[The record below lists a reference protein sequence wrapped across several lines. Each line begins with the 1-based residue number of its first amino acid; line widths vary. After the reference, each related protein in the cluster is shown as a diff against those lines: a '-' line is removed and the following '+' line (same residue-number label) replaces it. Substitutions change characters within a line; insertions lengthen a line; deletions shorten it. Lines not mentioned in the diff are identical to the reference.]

1 MVEQLDVVVI
11 GAGQAGLA
19 MSWQL
24 RERGM
29 EHVVLERGR
38 VGQRWRTER
47 WDSLAFQF
55 PNWSLNL
62 PGLAY
67 DGPDPDGF
75 AHYSEVLARIERYA
89 ALHSAPVREHIE
101 VHSVTPA
108 DSDAGWVVT
117 TGGGTLACR
126 AVVLATGPFQKP
138 LVPALASGLPSHIV
152 QIHSSHYRNPGQLPP
167 GGVLVVGSGGS
178 GAQIAEELLEAGR
191 RVHLAVNRYRRIPR
205 RYRGQ
210 DVLWWLLAM
219 GVMDRTKAEWPDGR
233 MPPSLLITG
242 VRGGHDLDLWRLRAD
257 GAVLLG
263 RLLGIEDDLAV
274 FDDDADTVVAA
285 ADRTY
290 ADFVAMADA
299 YAARNGLDLP
309 SEEVE
314 PTPRT
319 RLPTVPRVDLGAE
332 GIKSVVWCTG
342 YRLDFGWIDAPL
354 LDTQGAPIQDRGVTR
369 SQGLYTLGLHWMHTF
384 KSGVLF
390 GVGDDAAH
398 IADHV
403 EARRHQ
409 S

>member
-1 MVEQLDVVVI
+1 MVERLDVVII

-55 PNWSLNL
+55 PNWSLSL

-67 DGPDPDGF
+67 DGPEPDGF
-75 AHYSEVLARIERYA
+75 AHHSEVLARIERYA
-89 ALHSAPVREHIE
+89 ALQSAPVREQVE

-108 DSDAGWVVT
+108 DSGAGWVVT
-117 TGGGTLACR
+117 TGGRTLACR
-126 AVVLATGPFQKP
+126 AIVLATGPFQKP
-138 LVPALASGLPSHIV
+138 LVPAQASGLPSGIV

-210 DVLWWLLAM
+210 DVLWWLLAL
-219 GVMDRTKAEWPDGR
+219 GVMDRTKADWPDGR
-233 MPPSLLITG
+233 MPPSLLVTG
-242 VRGGHDLDLWRLRAD
+242 VRGGHDLDLWRLQAD

-263 RLLGIEDDLAV
+263 RLLGIEDDIAA

-309 SEEVE
+309 SEQVE
-314 PTPRT
+314 PTST
-319 RLPTVPRVDLGAE
+319 KRLPTVPRVDLRAE
-332 GIKSVVWCTG
+332 GIKNVVWCTG

-354 LDTQGAPIQDRGVTR
+354 LDVQGAPIQDRGVTR
-369 SQGLYTLGLHWMHTF
+369 AQGLYTLGLHWMHTF
-384 KSGVLF
+384 KSGVFF

-398 IADHV
+398 IADHI
-403 EARRHQ
+403 EARRHR